1 MQIPDD
7 IDYSCPQEGDDIPD
21 DRSIKPKHVHVVDDY
36 SGCSFFI
43 EIEY

>member
-21 DRSIKPKHVHVVDDY
+21 DRLNLSMFMSLMIIQDAV
-36 SGCSFFI
+36 FL
-43 EIEY
+43 